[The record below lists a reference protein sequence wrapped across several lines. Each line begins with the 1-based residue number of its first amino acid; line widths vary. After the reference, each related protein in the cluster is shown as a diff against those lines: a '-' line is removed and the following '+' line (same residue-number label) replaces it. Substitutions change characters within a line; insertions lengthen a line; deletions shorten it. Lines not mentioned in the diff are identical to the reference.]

1 MVLYP
6 SKPKNLPPTCRS
18 CLYYGSHEKQCY
30 EPRNVYDWD
39 VVEDKPLTLYEPKA
53 LRADVLYAI
62 RLEARGIYTVCGRE
76 GSWYKSNAEYLA
88 SNNTW
93 GETPKQET
101 PAQLLARLK
110 RIKVGDI

>member
-6 SKPKNLPPTCRS
+6 PKPKNLPPTCRS
-18 CLYYGSHEKQCY
+18 CLYYGAHEKQCY
-30 EPRNVYDWD
+30 EPRNVHGWD
-39 VVEDKPLTLYEPKA
+39 VVEDRPTTNLEPTTLRTAAYPK
-53 LRADVLYAI
+53 
-62 RLEARGIYTVCGRE
+62 VCGRE
-76 GSWYKSNAEYLA
+76 GSWHKSNAEYLA

-93 GETPKQET
+93 GETPKQES